1 MREIQKFRDDERD
14 FFDVFGR
21 IFEDFVRNS
30 KDSELNISIYILN
43 IF

>member
-1 MREIQKFRDDERD
+1 MMKD

-21 IFEDFVRNS
+21 IFEDFARNS
-30 KDSELNISIYILN
+30 KDTELNISIYILN